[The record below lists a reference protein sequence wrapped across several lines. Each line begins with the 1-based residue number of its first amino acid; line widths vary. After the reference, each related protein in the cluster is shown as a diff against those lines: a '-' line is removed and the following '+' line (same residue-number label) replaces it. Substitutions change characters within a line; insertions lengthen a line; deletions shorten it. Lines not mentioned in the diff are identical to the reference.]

1 MGAARAPARLDIR
14 DLAFPGGRCSGGGS
28 IDRRAWLQLEDNR
41 MENDTRMTTRDI
53 ITEKLTK
60 AFQPESLKVVDESHR
75 HEGHAGWRPGGETH
89 YRLYIV
95 SSAFQ
100 GKSRVERHR
109 MINEALAR
117 ELQGGVHAL
126 AIHAS
131 APGEALGG

>member
-1 MGAARAPARLDIR
+1 MSRQSGYRFAGNMRRSIEPGPCPDSNGTGHGLD
-14 DLAFPGGRCSGGGS
+14 
-28 IDRRAWLQLEDNR
+28 DNR
-41 MENDTRMTTRDI
+41 VENDTRMTTRDI

-95 SSAFQ
+95 SSAFG

-109 MINEALAR
+109 
-117 ELQGGVHAL
+117 
-126 AIHAS
+126 
-131 APGEALGG
+131 

>member
-1 MGAARAPARLDIR
+1 V
-14 DLAFPGGRCSGGGS
+14 
-28 IDRRAWLQLEDNR
+28 
-41 MENDTRMTTRDI
+41 ENDTRMTTRDI

-100 GKSRVERHR
+100 GKSRIERHR